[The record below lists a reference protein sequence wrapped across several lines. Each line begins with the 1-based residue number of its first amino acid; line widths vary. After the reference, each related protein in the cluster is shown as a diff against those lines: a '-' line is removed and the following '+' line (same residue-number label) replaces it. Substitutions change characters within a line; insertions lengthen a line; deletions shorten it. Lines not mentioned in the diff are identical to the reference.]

1 MKLACALL
9 FATIGLAAAVPLM
22 EQPLFG
28 ESTYVAEWEKFVSSF
43 EKSFID
49 EAEKLFRF
57 SVFQRNFDFIHA
69 YNRKSNGARLDVN
82 AFADMTQKEFSS
94 KFLGGIPT
102 KAAYTAEAVI
112 NATVPAS
119 VDWTTKGAV
128 TPVKNQAQ
136 CGSCWAFS
144 AVGAIEGAIF
154 LAQNKL
160 ESLSEQQLVD
170 CDKVD
175 SGCSG
180 GLMDNAF
187 QYVEKNGLALES
199 DYKYTGADGS
209 CKSSKYSAAPY
220 TKISGFKDVAQK
232 NEAALKT
239 AVASQPVSVAI
250 EADTQVFQFYS
261 SGVLDDAAGCGTQL
275 DHGVLAV
282 GYGTESGKDFWKI
295 KNSWGASWG
304 MSGYI
309 LLARTDSTSSAG
321 MCGLASQPSYPTV
334 SY

>member
-9 FATIGLAAAVPLM
+9 FATIGLAAAVPIV

-28 ESTYVAEWEKFVSSF
+28 ESTYVAEFEKFVKNF
-43 EKSFID
+43 EQTFID

-57 SVFQRNFDFIHA
+57 SVFQRNFDFIHSF
-69 YNRKSNGARLDVN
+69 NKKSSSARLEVN
-82 AFADMTQKEFSS
+82 AFATMTQKEFSA
-94 KFLGGIPT
+94 KYLGAIPKKT
-102 KAAYTAEAVI
+102 SYSVEAVI
-112 NATVPAS
+112 NTTAPDAI
-119 VDWTTKGAV
+119 DWTTKGAV

-144 AVGAIEGAIF
+144 AVGAIEGAIQI
-154 LAQNKL
+154 ATGTL

-175 SGCSG
+175 QGCNG

-187 QYVEKNGLALES
+187 EYVEKNGLALES
-199 DYKYTGADGS
+199 DYKYKGSDGT
-209 CKSSKYSAAPY
+209 CKASTYSPAPH
-220 TKISGFKDVAQK
+220 TKITGYKDVAQS

-239 AVASQPVSVAI
+239 AVAQQPVSVAI

-304 MSGYI
+304 MNGYI
-309 LLARTDSTSSAG
+309 LLARTDSTSSKG

-334 SY
+334 

>member
-1 MKLACALL
+1 MKFACALL

-28 ESTYVAEWEKFVSSF
+28 ESTYVAEWEKFVTSF

-57 SVFQRNFDFIHA
+57 SVFQRNFDFIHS

-112 NATVPAS
+112 NATVPAA

-180 GLMDNAF
+180 GLMDKAF

-199 DYKYTGADGS
+199 DYKYTGSDGS
-209 CKSSKYSAAPY
+209 CKSFTAAPY
-220 TKISGFKDVAQK
+220 TKISGFKDVAQR

-334 SY
+334 GF

>member
-1 MKLACALL
+1 MKFACALL

-209 CKSSKYSAAPY
+209 CQSSKYSAAPY